1 MVAFRNRSKGTELAG
16 QVAVAD
22 TTWTRLVGLLN
33 RSALGP
39 DEGLWIYPC
48 SAVHTWGMRFPI
60 DAVFLDKLAPLAEPG
75 VRGRLCRV
83 MRIYHRLAP
92 WRLSGFV
99 WRAESV
105 LELAAGSAQDKGIEA
120 GDELEIRI

>member
-1 MVAFRNRSKGTELAG
+1 MVAFRNRSKGTELAR

-22 TTWTRLVGLLN
+22 TTWKRLVGLLD

-60 DAVFLDKLAPLAEPG
+60 DAVFLEKLTPLPEADA
-75 VRGRLCRV
+75 RGRRCRV
-83 MRIYHRLAP
+83 RRIYHRLAP
-92 WRLSGFV
+92 WRLTGLV
-99 WRAESV
+99 WKAESV
-105 LELAAGSAQDKGIEA
+105 LELAAGTAREKGIEA
-120 GDELEIRI
+120 GDELEIRP